1 MTISCPSQTQCT
13 VVYGY
18 EGGDTALTFNP
29 QTSTTIASQSLSSVG
44 HLSCPTTT
52 ECVGA
57 SSDGQVFVF
66 DPQSASGGAYQP
78 IENDTVNMGAVSC
91 PSPGSCVASDV
102 YSAGGAGN
110 PLSAGWSTFDP
121 IAGSAQISDIA
132 CPTTSECIAVDQAG
146 NAVVGTRSY
155 LLWSGTGTTSAGWS
169 SATNWGGAGTP
180 TGASTTLEF
189 PPLVGCDGAT
199 AHCYQSNND
208 LSGLTVDSVAIDGG
222 GYTISGNGLS
232 IGSGGMQAST
242 AGTSTLSAPITLASA
257 QSWLLHGDG
266 SGSAQLNL
274 TGGLVGVANSLTLQF
289 SNQGTIALS
298 NDNEVGTVATET
310 PPNDYVDV
318 YQTAGTLTLTGTL
331 NATDGNPTK
340 IANANLVSVGGT
352 VGPLELDQFGE
363 VTAGDGSPSSLTVAG
378 LLTDNGGTVQLYIAH
393 DGTTAGTDYSQ
404 IIGSGDVNLGNGTL
418 SLLPTGAACPSL
430 TPGTTET
437 LITTTG
443 LVNGTFN
450 NAANGATVDLSCGAG
465 TQLPFQINYTAHTV
479 TATVLTLDTTS
490 TAVVCAPTSVTVG
503 SASTCTAT
511 VTDTAS
517 PGATTPS
524 GSVSFT
530 SSPTSGSFGSAG
542 SCTLAATGTAGVA
555 SCQLSFTPSAAGSY
569 TITGNYG
576 GDSAHGASSGQ
587 SAALTGNALTD
598 ATSTAVV
605 CAPTSVTVGSAL
617 TCTATVTDTASPGAT
632 TPSGSVSFTSS
643 PTSGSFGSAGSC
655 TLAATGTAGV
665 ASCQLSF
672 TPSSAG
678 GYTVTGSYQGDS
690 THSSSSGQSNS
701 IAASTP
707 APPPAVDST
716 STSVACSPGAVF
728 TGAATTCTATVTD
741 TAASGASTPSGSVSF
756 TSSPNSGS
764 FGSSGS
770 CTLTVTGTSGVASCQ
785 VTFTPSSVG
794 GYTIT
799 GSYAGDNTH
808 HASSGQA
815 ASITATTKTSPPPP
829 GPGSLSLPA
838 GGKVSSKGVVS
849 IKVACTGASGSSCA
863 GKLTLTAVVNTK
875 VKRKVKGHLKTVT
888 VTKTITLGS
897 ASYTL
902 SAGSSQILT
911 IKLSAANLKLF
922 NQAGHKL
929 KTSATNRPANGSST
943 KTINLT

>member
-503 SASTCTAT
+503 SA
-511 VTDTAS
+511 
-517 PGATTPS
+517 
-524 GSVSFT
+524 
-530 SSPTSGSFGSAG
+530 
-542 SCTLAATGTAGVA
+542 
-555 SCQLSFTPSAAGSY
+555 
-569 TITGNYG
+569 
-576 GDSAHGASSGQ
+576 
-587 SAALTGNALTD
+587 
-598 ATSTAVV
+598 
-605 CAPTSVTVGSAL
+605 L